1 MEIIKCLSRIGMFLV
16 FLTLLTGGKSPN
28 EDKFIEG
35 HQACGQFNANYMHAY
50 APTSHPFVNCHA
62 KVNEKYP
69 VAWDN
74 WSRQNG
80 GALERNMQELDIGR
94 TEGSMLIILGH
105 IRSDLVQRSTVFETR
120 YISL

>member
-35 HQACGQFNANYMHAY
+35 HQSCGQFNANYMHAY
-50 APTSHPFVNCHA
+50 APASHPFVNCHA

-69 VAWDN
+69 VAWGN
-74 WSRQNG
+74 WSRENG
-80 GALERNMQELDIGR
+80 GGFGTQYAGIGYPTDR
-94 TEGSMLIILGH
+94 G
-105 IRSDLVQRSTVFETR
+105 
-120 YISL
+120 

>member
-35 HQACGQFNANYMHAY
+35 HQACGEFNANKMDAY
-50 APTSHPFVNCHA
+50 APPSHRFVKCHA

-74 WSRQNG
+74 WTRQNG
-80 GALERNMQELDIGR
+80 GGLWNAICRNWI
-94 TEGSMLIILGH
+94 
-105 IRSDLVQRSTVFETR
+105 SDGPRVAC
-120 YISL
+120 

>member
-1 MEIIKCLSRIGMFLV
+1 M
-16 FLTLLTGGKSPN
+16 
-28 EDKFIEG
+28 
-35 HQACGQFNANYMHAY
+35 
-50 APTSHPFVNCHA
+50 
-62 KVNEKYP
+62 
-69 VAWDN
+69 
-74 WSRQNG
+74 G